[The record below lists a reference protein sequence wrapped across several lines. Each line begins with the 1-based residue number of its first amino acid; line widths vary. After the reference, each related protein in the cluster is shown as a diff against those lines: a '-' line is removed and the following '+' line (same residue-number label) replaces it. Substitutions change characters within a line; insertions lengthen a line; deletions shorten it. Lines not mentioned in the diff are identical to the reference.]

1 MNKNEKKEEKDKD
14 KEKENNENNK
24 EKKLKLYNVIECLN
38 NILDGFGL
46 DDKKVD
52 LNKLWG
58 GKNKENQ
65 DILEYKIKININET
79 GELLENI
86 NYNLNKLSKT
96 IETKKEEIAKKKV
109 RKISD
114 VFKKYLEQCHNFI
127 SSNKNHK
134 QINYLEENNVSK
146 FLEFHSSLKKW
157 ENNSIIN
164 VEKILNFFDALKK
177 FKAFL
182 IEKLSEEEKKKF
194 TNKEEKKELEG
205 INKKDIFNFGKNK
218 DFYRIKENFYCI
230 VHYIRK
236 ATKGKLIEMFKKLQ
250 SLKDGKIFNNL
261 YKAIQKEDNCGYFKA
276 LEEYL
281 ADEEVNDISSFFNR
295 DDINIW
301 VLNNFAKTIDKCI
314 NKDKDKEDDADD
326 KDIKQGFS
334 IPGDIVK
341 KIIGKNNFKN
351 FKNKDFLNKL
361 SNWYNFFSN
370 RLKQKILNLI
380 NNCLYLVNTDK
391 GEEYLNNF
399 LNEQLGKDNLPKYIK
414 DGHFEKN
421 KKDFEDKIK
430 KLI

>member
-1 MNKNEKKEEKDKD
+1 M
-14 KEKENNENNK
+14 
-24 EKKLKLYNVIECLN
+24 
-38 NILDGFGL
+38 
-46 DDKKVD
+46 
-52 LNKLWG
+52 
-58 GKNKENQ
+58 
-65 DILEYKIKININET
+65 
-79 GELLENI
+79 
-86 NYNLNKLSKT
+86 
-96 IETKKEEIAKKKV
+96 
-109 RKISD
+109 
-114 VFKKYLEQCHNFI
+114 
-127 SSNKNHK
+127 
-134 QINYLEENNVSK
+134 
-146 FLEFHSSLKKW
+146 EFHSSLKKW

-218 DFYRIKENFYCI
+218 NFDRIKGNFKCI
-230 VHYIRK
+230 VHYIRE
-236 ATKGKLIEMFKKLQ
+236 ATKDKLIKIFKKLQ
-250 SLKDGKIFNNL
+250 RLKNGKILEDL

-430 KLI
+430 KLKI